1 MRSVEFGA
9 VAGVGG
15 ALFACA
21 PVVGQCTPEIVAQ
34 VGSGGEDLLLDE
46 RGYLYLLGPRLGVV
60 DVREPTRP
68 ALTRINDPYLG
79 GPYFSLGLTGD
90 TLVVLHGDDFQW
102 GLISG
107 FDVSDPLD
115 ATVIFDRILT
125 SDSYASASGER
136 FYQLIFGSPTLSVWD
151 FSTPV
156 PMTRP
161 VNLRLPGEGRAIVS
175 RGTTAFAS
183 TDAGVVVVDGA
194 DPVAPDIRSVIP
206 ISDEASRSAL
216 DGSLLI
222 VGTQFGP
229 TYTVD
234 VRDIDNPRILGSVDR
249 AAFASAAGPGFA
261 ITIEGESLVVIDIT
275 DPTAPSVV
283 GSLAM
288 TGLRPE
294 FVEVLDG
301 FAYVAAS
308 RTTYVIDIS
317 GCLPCLADLDDSGDL
332 DLFDFLE
339 FQRLFDAGDI
349 RGDFNRDGTSD
360 LADFLAFFNAFEDGC

>member
-1 MRSVEFGA
+1 MRLA
-9 VAGVGG
+9 VFAASAGIGG
-15 ALFACA
+15 ALVACA
-21 PVVGQCTPEIVAQ
+21 PAISQCTPEIVAQ
-34 VGSGGEDLLLDE
+34 VGGGGEDLLLDE

-68 ALTRINDPYLG
+68 VLTRINDPYLG
-79 GPYFSLGLTGD
+79 GPYFSLGLTGE
-90 TLVVLHGDDFQW
+90 TLIALHGDDFQW
-102 GLISG
+102 ALISG
-107 FDVSDPLD
+107 FDVSDPVEP
-115 ATVIFDRILT
+115 TVIFDRILT
-125 SDSYASASGER
+125 ADSYASASGER
-136 FYQLIFGSPTLSVWD
+136 FFQLAFGSPALAVWD
-151 FSTPV
+151 FTAPV
-156 PMTRP
+156 PTARGVFIP
-161 VNLRLPGEGRAIVS
+161 LPGECRAIAS

-194 DPVAPDIRSVIP
+194 DPAAPEVRSVIP
-206 ISDEASRSAL
+206 ILDEASRSAF

-249 AAFASAAGPGFA
+249 AAFATAAGPRFA
-261 ITIEGESLVVIDIT
+261 VVIEGESVVVIDTT
-275 DPTAPSVV
+275 DPTEPSVA

-294 FVEVLDG
+294 FVQVLDG
-301 FAYVAAS
+301 FAFVAAS

-317 GCLPCLADLDDSGDL
+317 GCLPCLADLDGSGGL
-332 DLFDFLE
+332 DIFDFLE

-349 RGDFNRDGTSD
+349 RSDFNRDGASD
-360 LADFLAFFNAFEDGC
+360 FADFLAFFNAFGAGC